1 MSRRICAVYTAQKRI
16 PATDPPIP
24 VESAFGGMALYRV
37 STIGT
42 CRHSAPGDDCEH
54 VAFHQCLRDHD
65 GRLFIHPGVA
75 RRRTIWP
82 PTLGWRA
89 MCRSVKGVGQQRRS
103 IIISGAPLACVEYG

>member
-1 MSRRICAVYTAQKRI
+1 MSRRIGAVYTAQKRI

-37 STIGT
+37 SAIGT

-65 GRLFIHPGVA
+65 GRLFIHPGVVVVYEKYCA
-75 RRRTIWP
+75 HHC
-82 PTLGWRA
+82 GE
-89 MCRSVKGVGQQRRS
+89 
-103 IIISGAPLACVEYG
+103 APDDLAPDPGLESYVPFSQGGGPAAP